1 MCIFTKF
8 IEAKISIAREP
19 ATKNAPPPMKKV
31 KLEDLEAAAVRD
43 RLLAKFTALL
53 SEKVP

>member
-19 ATKNAPPPMKKV
+19 ASKNAPPPMKKV

-53 SEKVP
+53 SVKVP